1 MRLESSSLN
10 QRTGKNQLSISFLD
24 GFQACSN
31 EKKEND
37 VLKAMIPLKYE
48 SKSPPSPSSGR

>member
-10 QRTGKNQLSISFLD
+10 QRTGKYQLSINFLD
-24 GFQACSN
+24 AFQGYRN

-37 VLKAMIPLKYE
+37 V
-48 SKSPPSPSSGR
+48 